1 MADSDYTLTIR
12 ADHVH
17 NSSGQGLSVDS
28 VTTFFRLF
36 GDSDGNGV
44 VDLQDLRQFF
54 TTFGKHQGDPG
65 YLAYF
70 DYYGDGRVDFG
81 DLLQLLGRLG
91 QRE

>member
-1 MADSDYTLTIR
+1 M
-12 ADHVH
+12 
-17 NSSGQGLSVDS
+17 DS

-44 VDLQDLRQFF
+44 IDLQDLRQFSG
-54 TTFGKHQGDPG
+54 TFVKHEGDPG
-65 YLAYF
+65 YPAYF

-81 DLLQLLGRLG
+81 DLLQLLRRLG